1 MNRDFFKIHLS
12 ITLARINILTS
23 SFFLAITLSKALHL
37 TPKLLK
43 SKRIF
48 FSPYKGGPIFKNP
61 FPEAVFWYKTFF
73 FIFSGIFHIKYLIA
87 PYRPTKFQNHWS
99 LLMKEH
105 ITFLVVF
112 LPLTVFTH
120 KNFGKCQS
128 GEIQNAYLNLEAQ
141 YFNYLHRTRS
151 CSNQFSL

>member
-43 SKRIF
+43 LERIF

-61 FPEAVFWYKTFF
+61 FPETVFRYTTI
-73 FIFSGIFHIKYLIA
+73 IFLFLGIFDI
-87 PYRPTKFQNHWS
+87 
-99 LLMKEH
+99 E
-105 ITFLVVF
+105 
-112 LPLTVFTH
+112 
-120 KNFGKCQS
+120 
-128 GEIQNAYLNLEAQ
+128 
-141 YFNYLHRTRS
+141 
-151 CSNQFSL
+151 

>member
-1 MNRDFFKIHLS
+1 MKRLRQNECKKKIRGQNIYPSQCYGQNKILIRFTAPPVNRDFFKIYLS

-43 SKRIF
+43 LERIF

-99 LLMKEH
+99 LM
-105 ITFLVVF
+105 
-112 LPLTVFTH
+112 H
-120 KNFGKCQS
+120 KRG
-128 GEIQNAYLNLEAQ
+128 YL
-141 YFNYLHRTRS
+141 R
-151 CSNQFSL
+151 

>member
-1 MNRDFFKIHLS
+1 MILAKVMDKIVIVIFQIHRVPPVNLDFLKIHLS

-43 SKRIF
+43 STRIF

-73 FIFSGIFHIKYLIA
+73 FLFSGIFHIKYLIA

-99 LLMKEH
+99 LPYN
-105 ITFLVVF
+105 ITLIFYYK
-112 LPLTVFTH
+112 FT
-120 KNFGKCQS
+120 
-128 GEIQNAYLNLEAQ
+128 
-141 YFNYLHRTRS
+141 
-151 CSNQFSL
+151 